1 MAERKTVVTKVKVSD
16 FVAGVKNERRRKDAK
31 TVMKIMRDVS
41 GKRAQMWGPSIIGY
55 GVSRYKLAS
64 GKEEE
69 ICQIGFSP
77 RASSLVFY
85 LGKFKER
92 AALLKKLGKHKVSGG
107 GCLYINKLDDVDMNV
122 FEKMIES
129 AWKA

>member
-1 MAERKTVVTKVKVSD
+1 MAERKTVVTKVRVAD
-16 FVAGVKNERRRKDAK
+16 FVAGVANERRRKDAK

-55 GVSRYKLAS
+55 GVSKYKLAS

>member
-1 MAERKTVVTKVKVSD
+1 MAERKTVVTKVRVTD
-16 FVAGVKNERRRKDAK
+16 FVAGVANERRRKDAK

-55 GVSRYKLAS
+55 GVSKYKLAS

-92 AALLKKLGKHKVSGG
+92 PALLKKLGKHKVSGG

>member
-31 TVMKIMRDVS
+31 AVMKIMRDVS

-55 GVSRYKLAS
+55 GVSKYKLAS

-107 GCLYINKLDDVDMNV
+107 GCLYINKLEDVDMNV

>member
-1 MAERKTVVTKVKVSD
+1 MAERKTVVTKVRVAD
-16 FVAGVKNERRRKDAK
+16 FVAGVANERRRKDAK

-55 GVSRYKLAS
+55 GVSKYKLAS

-92 AALLKKLGKHKVSGG
+92 PALLKKLGKHKVSGG